1 MTKLIVTQNLISDVS
16 LLNEEL
22 KLNINI
28 EKITFEE
35 FQKEKNISLFKSNDY
50 KYIFDKFVTYSQ
62 LNKEKYDFEE
72 NYIFQIK
79 KQNLSK
85 FSDESKEVDVHYIEV
100 EPEKEIFPWDFTN
113 MIFSSKSK
121 LAPDVVDYFC
131 NNENTFRQFLNYFL
145 KELIRLKLAYSHE
158 EDEIAEVLKEKVDYK
173 YKLVRER
180 KKFHS
185 LDEINKS
192 IENIYKIEKLII
204 ETGYNP
210 ENSKRFIISSKALL
224 QF

>member
-1 MTKLIVTQNLISDVS
+1 
-16 LLNEEL
+16 
-22 KLNINI
+22 
-28 EKITFEE
+28 
-35 FQKEKNISLFKSNDY
+35 
-50 KYIFDKFVTYSQ
+50 
-62 LNKEKYDFEE
+62 
-72 NYIFQIK
+72 
-79 KQNLSK
+79 
-85 FSDESKEVDVHYIEV
+85 
-100 EPEKEIFPWDFTN
+100 

-158 EDEIAEVLKEKVDYK
+158 DDEIAEVLKEKVDYK

-185 LDEINKS
+185 VDEINKS